1 MTDNNNI
8 YKRNY
13 KINFF
18 DCSLLMYFYIHIFIF
33 IFTSENKL

>member
-1 MTDNNNI
+1 MRDNNNI

-18 DCSLLMYFYIHIFIF
+18 YCSLLMYLYIHIFIF